1 MLSAT
6 QAATAEIRI
15 GVVNVIKV
23 MTEAPLAK
31 TAQKQIE
38 KDFAPR
44 EKKLNAFKK
53 EILSLDEKLTRDGAI
68 MSEDEGKKLERQII
82 SKRRELKRLND
93 EFQED
98 LNIRKNEIL
107 SKLQKQINDALK
119 ALAKEMKFDIILGR
133 DVLYF
138 SPEIDVTDKLL
149 AKLK

>member
-1 MLSAT
+1 
-6 QAATAEIRI
+6 
-15 GVVNVIKV
+15 
-23 MTEAPLAK
+23 
-31 TAQKQIE
+31 
-38 KDFAPR
+38 
-44 EKKLNAFKK
+44 
-53 EILSLDEKLTRDGAI
+53 

-107 SKLQKQINDALK
+107 GKLQKQINDALK